1 MFALYFMISYFCMD
15 PKPFQLMIYH
25 SPRFTSLEQL
35 LSHPDDDPTGIM
47 HQFESFLTPDY
58 INYPVVLVKD
68 QVLIDPTSMRK
79 LNKIMAELGHQEDMN
94 MLQEFYRPKS
104 TSLES
109 ITNSS
114 LRESFRKRFSALND
128 VLESQP
134 MIRVILPNEEG

>member
-1 MFALYFMISYFCMD
+1 MD

-25 SPRFTSLEQL
+25 SPSFTSLEQL

-128 VLESQP
+128 VFESQP